1 MASIMRKSDAEV
13 ASIKFEIEI
22 SEEELKTHI
31 LAAAATSLHK
41 DFSMERNMYQ
51 RIIAQCVRE
60 IIYKDKD
67 EIVDRIVA
75 QASRE
80 CGNKAVR
87 KLLTQLSEDDHGE
100 KA

>member
-1 MASIMRKSDAEV
+1 M
-13 ASIKFEIEI
+13 KFEIEV
-22 SEEELKTHI
+22 SEDELKHHL

-41 DFSMERNMYQ
+41 DFSADRNMYQ
-51 RIIAQCVRE
+51 RVIAQCVRE
-60 IIYKDKD
+60 IIYQDKA

-87 KLLTQLSEDDHGE
+87 KLLENLSED
-100 KA
+100 KS